1 MPLLAFNPP
10 KRWNAGSKSSSLPF
24 HWGHAEGT
32 ELLRVFKKGEG
43 SMGSKGWLP
52 GVESQYN
59 ITQLLQVAE
68 HLRAKES
75 KRVK

>member
-1 MPLLAFNPP
+1 MQGQSPLLCHSLGP
-10 KRWNAGSKSSSLPF
+10 GSEYRESQGLQ
-24 HWGHAEGT
+24 EG
-32 ELLRVFKKGEG
+32 ES
-43 SMGSKGWLP
+43 SMGRKSWLP

-75 KRVK
+75 KEVK

>member
-1 MPLLAFNPP
+1 MEHRVKVLFSAVPLGPC
-10 KRWNAGSKSSSLPF
+10 S
-24 HWGHAEGT
+24 GHRAAQG
-32 ELLRVFKKGEG
+32 LQKGE
-43 SMGSKGWLP
+43 SSVERKSWLP